1 MPSVTSL
8 DEKLSDLVGSSSLK
22 INNNV
27 DVKYNFSLD
36 QNYND
41 LNYSEIVSV
50 LNYNKLG
57 LKFLIIFK
65 RKNILGMT
73 NILNQI

>member
-41 LNYSEIVSV
+41 LNYSEIVPV

-57 LKFLIIFK
+57 LKFNYLQEK
-65 RKNILGMT
+65 T
-73 NILNQI
+73 YWE

>member
-1 MPSVTSL
+1 MKIKMPSVTSL
-8 DEKLSDLVGSSSLK
+8 DESFQICRSSSLK

-57 LKFLIIFK
+57 LKFNYLQE
-65 RKNILGMT
+65 KNILEWR
-73 NILNQI
+73 IY